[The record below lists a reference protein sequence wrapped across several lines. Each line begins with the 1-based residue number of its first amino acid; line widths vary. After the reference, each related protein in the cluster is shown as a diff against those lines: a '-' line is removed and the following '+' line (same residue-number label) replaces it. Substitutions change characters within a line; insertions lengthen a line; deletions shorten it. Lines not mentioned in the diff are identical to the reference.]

1 MKIESPSILKQITQL
16 NELVLELEKSEKEF
30 DALTD
35 ARAEG
40 KEVDEQEVDNAK
52 TRVKTLIRDYNEL
65 LESMKLSKELSY
77 ILTYKLEYKDNLW
90 VISRWTTQYG
100 EIVCANSEERSF
112 ETRDEAFNY
121 LRAVQEVVFR
131 MESQSEPPYYFFR
144 EQRTLE
150 DDIKKD
156 LIKRVEQALK
166 ILKGE

>member
-1 MKIESPSILKQITQL
+1 MKIESPNTRKQLTQL
-16 NELVLELEKSEKEF
+16 NELILELEKCEKEY

-40 KEVDEQEVDNAK
+40 REVDEQEVNNAK
-52 TRVKTLIRDYNEL
+52 TRLKTLTRDYNEL
-65 LESMKLSKELSY
+65 LETMKYKELSY
-77 ILTYKLEYKDNLW
+77 TLTYKLEHKDNEW
-90 VISRWTTQYG
+90 IISRWTNQCG
-100 EIVCANSEERSF
+100 EIVCANDKERSF

-121 LRAVQEVVFR
+121 LFAVQHVVYR
-131 MESQSEPPYYFFR
+131 MQSQPKPPYYYLLK
-144 EQRTLE
+144 ERTLQ